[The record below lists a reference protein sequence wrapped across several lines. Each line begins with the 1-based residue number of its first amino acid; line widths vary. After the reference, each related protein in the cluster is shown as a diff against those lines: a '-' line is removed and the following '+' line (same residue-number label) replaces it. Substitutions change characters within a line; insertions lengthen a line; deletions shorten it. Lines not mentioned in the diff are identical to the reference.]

1 MVMSPDA
8 PAKGSKR
15 RAFIDQHLAWDTKYK
30 LAIRLGF
37 SWMPRSCYSLIGELI
52 KRDPLE
58 TWLILDQAIML
69 NNFLRLTPLSIIL
82 REDFRMHLN
91 AEVVIL
97 NPSR

>member
-1 MVMSPDA
+1 
-8 PAKGSKR
+8 
-15 RAFIDQHLAWDTKYK
+15 
-30 LAIRLGF
+30 
-37 SWMPRSCYSLIGELI
+37 MPRSCYSLIGELI

-97 NPSR
+97 NLSR